1 MTDAQQ
7 LIQDA
12 MDRAVDHGEIAGA
25 TMLAVRHGRELW
37 QATAG
42 MRNIERGEAMTRDTI
57 FRLYSQTKP
66 VTGTAAMMLVERGLL
81 DLAAPVSTYLPGFK
95 GQRVTTEFEPDA
107 DGASSSNERLA
118 NDIPTDMAGAI
129 ASVAHDGERTVP
141 ASREVT
147 VKDLLTMTSG
157 VPYGDSN
164 FEAGRIVGKVFDDLA
179 ARLHGPNPMGTVE
192 LANRLGRC
200 PLRFQP
206 GSRWMYGTSADVI
219 GAIIEVVTGRRFGD
233 FLHDELFEPLGMRDT
248 AFYVPADKL
257 DRLAAVY
264 DNPCSPI
271 DPANAGGPLREIVTD
286 HLGVPYAA
294 TEDPAYQAGGAGL
307 RFTVDD
313 FVKFGQMLI
322 GEGELDGVRIMQ
334 PATVRMMTSGAMYA
348 RHYPDFE
355 EWQPGCNYNTFMR
368 IVEEPGKSTMICR
381 AGEYGWDGW
390 LGTYF
395 CNDPA
400 TGTTFLFMIQLAN
413 AGTIPVTRK
422 VKNIVNAHLDS

>member
-25 TMLAVRHGRELW
+25 AMLAVRHGRELW

-42 MRNIERGEAMTRDTI
+42 MRNIERGETMTRDTI

-66 VTGTAAMMLVERGLL
+66 VTGTAAMML
-81 DLAAPVSTYLPGFK
+81 
-95 GQRVTTEFEPDA
+95 
-107 DGASSSNERLA
+107 
-118 NDIPTDMAGAI
+118 I
-129 ASVAHDGERTVP
+129 
-141 ASREVT
+141 
-147 VKDLLTMTSG
+147 
-157 VPYGDSN
+157 GD
-164 FEAGRIVGKVFDDLA
+164 
-179 ARLHGPNPMGTVE
+179 
-192 LANRLGRC
+192 
-200 PLRFQP
+200 
-206 GSRWMYGTSADVI
+206 
-219 GAIIEVVTGRRFGD
+219 
-233 FLHDELFEPLGMRDT
+233 
-248 AFYVPADKL
+248 
-257 DRLAAVY
+257 
-264 DNPCSPI
+264 
-271 DPANAGGPLREIVTD
+271 
-286 HLGVPYAA
+286 
-294 TEDPAYQAGGAGL
+294 
-307 RFTVDD
+307 
-313 FVKFGQMLI
+313 
-322 GEGELDGVRIMQ
+322 GELDSVCIMQ

-355 EWQPGCNYNTFMR
+355 EWQPGCDYNTFMR